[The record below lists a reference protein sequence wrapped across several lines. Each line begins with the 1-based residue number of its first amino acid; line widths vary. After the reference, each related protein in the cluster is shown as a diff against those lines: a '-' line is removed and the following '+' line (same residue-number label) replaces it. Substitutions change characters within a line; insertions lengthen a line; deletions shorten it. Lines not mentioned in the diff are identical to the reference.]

1 MAKKRQY
8 GSIRRLP
15 SGKWQARYLDRLTS
29 RMVPAPSTFAT
40 RGDASRWLAAMES
53 GAINATTAAA
63 MRRDDR
69 FEEYATAWVAARK
82 LRPRTRE
89 LYEGQLRLHILPIL
103 GSARVARIEPRDIR
117 EWYAATANGHL
128 SDVSVAKAYRL
139 LRSILAT
146 AVEDGLLARN
156 PCQVKHGGV
165 ERSPER
171 MIPTVLDVE
180 RLSAALPDRLRLVP
194 WMAAAAGLRRGEI
207 FGLARRHISLE
218 SGTLRVERALQ
229 EINGVG
235 AEFVAPKTVSG
246 IRTVIMP
253 TRLVEL
259 TTVHLVEFVAPG
271 DDALLFTNGKGR
283 PIRSMVWADAWTGA
297 RRATGMQSLHLHDL
311 RHLAGTLNAQAG
323 ATLRESMQFL
333 GHSSPRAALRYQH
346 AAGERAA
353 EIARRMDG
361 LL

>member
-8 GSIRRLP
+8 GSIRKLP

-40 RGDASRWLAAMES
+40 RGDAGRWLAMMES
-53 GAINATTAAA
+53 GAINAATVAAI
-63 MRRDDR
+63 RSDDR
-69 FEEYATAWVAARK
+69 FEDYANAWVAARK

-89 LYEGQLRLHILPIL
+89 LYEGQLRLHIFPIL

-117 EWYAATANGHL
+117 EWYATTAKGHL

-146 AVEDGLLARN
+146 AVEDGLLAKN

-171 MIPTVLDVE
+171 VIPTVADVE
-180 RLSAALPDRLRLVP
+180 RLSAALPGRLRLVP
-194 WMAAAAGLRRGEI
+194 WMAAAGGLRRGEI
-207 FGLARRHISLE
+207 FGLARRHISLAY
-218 SGTLRVERALQ
+218 GTLRVERALQ

-235 AEFVAPKTVSG
+235 VDFVDPKTVTG
-246 IRTVIMP
+246 VRTVVMP
-253 TRLVEL
+253 ARLVEL
-259 TTVHLVEFVAPG
+259 TAAHLVEFVGPD
-271 DDALLFTNGKGR
+271 DDALLFTNAKGR
-283 PIRSMVWADAWTGA
+283 PVRSMVWADAWTAA
-297 RRATGMQSLHLHDL
+297 RRATGMQSVHLHDL

-333 GHSSPRAALRYQH
+333 GHSSPRAAMRYQH
-346 AAGERAA
+346 AASERAA
-353 EIARRMDG
+353 EIARRMDER
-361 LL
+361 L